1 MKEKQE
7 ERERERDREREREG
21 EGEREIERERETERE
36 REGDTYIY
44 FFFYLFIYYL
54 ICCPETEPDP
64 TLALSEIPDAA
75 PLLPFHGL
83 LDILRSP
90 LPVRLLFRLPLLL
103 GRKVRNGVLG
113 VLVPEVRP
121 QLGAPPSVHGV
132 VLVAVRPRKVRRCL
146 APRWARGGRVRLVVH
161 RVRGG
166 RRRLVR
172 GGRPRLFLGGRGRL
186 VRGVTK
192 PLSGPWG
199 VGGALGTVQ
208 AGGGGGKDPK
218 VPCPGP

>member
-7 ERERERDREREREG
+7 ERERERGR
-21 EGEREIERERETERE
+21 
-36 REGDTYIY
+36 YIY
-44 FFFYLFIYYL
+44 IYIFFYLFIYYL

-166 RRRLVR
+166 RRRLVAP
-172 GGRPRLFLGGRGRL
+172 GSSL
-186 VRGVTK
+186 VAAAALSGVSTK